1 MLIIKILQKLL
12 NVFGF
17 QIISKRSPEYF
28 KDTIPEI
35 HNSDQKLISECIK
48 YSSNSAD
55 LAMWS
60 LINSVKYILQNNIK
74 GDFVECGVFRGGNV
88 ILMQK
93 LLDKFN
99 VKKKIYAY
107 DTYEGMPLPTS
118 LDIDIEGNKASHRL
132 DDAVKENNTKNV
144 WCYSELNDVK
154 NNILK
159 SCKNNYVIPIKG
171 MVEDTLKVKSNLPKN
186 ISLLRLDTDFYSS
199 TLVELK
205 KLYPRLSKGGILI
218 IDDYGYWRGARK
230 AVDEYFKDKKILM
243 HRIDFSVRLI
253 VKN

>member
-1 MLIIKILQKLL
+1 
-12 NVFGF
+12 
-17 QIISKRSPEYF
+17 
-28 KDTIPEI
+28 
-35 HNSDQKLISECIK
+35 
-48 YSSNSAD
+48 
-55 LAMWS
+55 
-60 LINSVKYILQNNIK
+60 
-74 GDFVECGVFRGGNV
+74 
-88 ILMQK
+88 
-93 LLDKFN
+93 
-99 VKKKIYAY
+99 
-107 DTYEGMPLPTS
+107 
-118 LDIDIEGNKASHRL
+118 
-132 DDAVKENNTKNV
+132 
-144 WCYSELNDVK
+144 
-154 NNILK
+154 
-159 SCKNNYVIPIKG
+159 

>member
-1 MLIIKILQKLL
+1 MFIIKILQKIL
-12 NVFGF
+12 NFFGF
-17 QIISKRSPEYF
+17 QIISKRSPVYF
-28 KDTIPEI
+28 KDTIPEVS
-35 HNSDQKLISECIK
+35 NLDQKLISECKK
-48 YSSNSAD
+48 YSSTSE

-93 LLDKFN
+93 LLDRFN
-99 VKKKIYAY
+99 VRRKIYGY
-107 DTYEGMPLPTS
+107 DTYEGMSSPTS
-118 LDIDIEGNKASHRL
+118 FDIDIEGKKASQRL
-132 DDAVKENNTKNV
+132 NDVEKENNKKNI
-144 WCYSELNDVK
+144 WCYSDLNSVR

-186 ISLLRLDTDFYSS
+186 ISLLRLDTDFYVS

-230 AVDEYFKDKKILM
+230 AVDEYFRNKKILM